1 MEDFGESLLKKQY
14 YHENC
19 PGCKVDQAKELK
31 KDVTFRNVFNIWI
44 VVLCSCKQKH
54 FFNLHFD

>member
-31 KDVTFRNVFNIWI
+31 KDVTFRNAFNIWI

-54 FFNLHFD
+54 FST

>member
-1 MEDFGESLLKKQY
+1 MEDFGGSLLKKQY

-31 KDVTFRNVFNIWI
+31 KRCCWNTSNIVKNWIRN
-44 VVLCSCKQKH
+44 KH
-54 FFNLHFD
+54 LRKIESHTT